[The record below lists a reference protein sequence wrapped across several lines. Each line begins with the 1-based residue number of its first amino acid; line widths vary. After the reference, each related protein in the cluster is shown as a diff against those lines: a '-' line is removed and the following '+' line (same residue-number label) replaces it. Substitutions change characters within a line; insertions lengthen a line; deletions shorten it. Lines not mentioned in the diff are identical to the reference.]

1 MAEFRRIVL
10 CADDYGLSPGVNRA
24 IRDLLTRGRINATS
38 VMMVTP
44 AIDRAEAD
52 ALASI
57 KSQEPNIAI
66 GLHVTLTAPFRPLT
80 ADYAPLRDGALLSI
94 GQTLGAAMLRRLR
107 SALIAAEI
115 RAQIEKFT
123 ATFGAPPDYLDGH
136 QHVQIFPQVRDAFLE
151 VVSRDL
157 PKAWVRQCGR
167 VTPVTSRLSDR
178 KGLLLDI
185 LSAGFRTRAARLGV
199 RTNPAF
205 AGSYDFHAD
214 PNFAVLFPRFLDGL
228 PADSVVMCHPGFVD
242 DMLKRLDP
250 LTDLREREYA
260 FFSAETFPKIM
271 AANRVT
277 LA

>member
-1 MAEFRRIVL
+1 MAELRRIVL
-10 CADDYGLSPGVNRA
+10 CADDYGLSPGVNAA
-24 IRDLLTRGRINATS
+24 IRDLLTHGRINTTS
-38 VMMVTP
+38 AMMVTP

-52 ALASI
+52 ALAAI
-57 KSQEPNIAI
+57 KAQQPNIAI
-66 GLHVTLTAPFRPLT
+66 GLHVTLTTPFRPLT
-80 ADYAPLRDGALLSI
+80 KDYSPLRNGVFPSI
-94 GQTLGAAMLRRLR
+94 GQTLGFAMLRQLQP
-107 SALIAAEI
+107 ALLAAEI

-123 ATFGAPPDYLDGH
+123 TTFGAPPDYLDGH
-136 QHVQIFPQVRDAFLE
+136 QHVQIFPQVRDAFLD

-167 VTPVTSRLSDR
+167 ITPLSSRLSDR

-185 LSAGFRTRAARLGV
+185 LSAGFRARAARLDV

-205 AGSYDFHAD
+205 AGSYDFHSAPD
-214 PNFAVLFPRFLDGL
+214 FAALFPRFLHGL
-228 PADSVVMCHPGFVD
+228 PPGSVVMCHPGFVD
-242 DMLKRLDP
+242 DTLRGLDP

-260 FFSAETFPKIM
+260 FFAAETFPKLM